1 MTKKTERIFLFTI
14 FAVCLAIRIAF
25 INQKNLWFDEVFSW
39 HLTLGSFYEIVVRTS
54 ADIHPPLYYFLL
66 KIWSFVFGDSVISLR
81 LLSALF
87 MSLAVFFIYPVSRR
101 VLSSENSFFVLLLYC
116 VSPLNVYYAQEVRM
130 AAMNLFLNA
139 GSVYFLLRLTDN
151 CKEKIPGFKACMQDI
166 NFFWYVILTT
176 SALYTHYFSFFI
188 LAAEISYVIYLNK
201 TQIQKYYP
209 YLTALCLVGIFYSL
223 WLGTFIWHISKGQ
236 AWRVPQT
243 LMQVLNEYSNYFKD
257 LNFGLYYH
265 YTNLNLVKYTAI
277 ILSIGLLLAIIGLF
291 FKRKSERY
299 DKSIALIVLTTF
311 VPLILAGIISY
322 KQKVEFY
329 RYLSILVPFILIVI
343 VYGISKWNSK
353 VLTLTVTGC
362 FIAANIFGLN
372 LHYSFEFKNDD
383 YRSLI
388 DQINS
393 EYKAGDR
400 IYVEPHYYRW
410 FIEYYNKQNNIPVKP
425 VFIRYGW
432 GEVMDSINV
441 QKPERF
447 WVVFDYSSVDTSK
460 YNQYISGLNSRFK
473 QDFNMTYYLAP
484 VRVELY
490 RYIKK

>member
-1 MTKKTERIFLFTI
+1 
-14 FAVCLAIRIAF
+14 
-25 INQKNLWFDEVFSW
+25 
-39 HLTLGSFYEIVVRTS
+39 
-54 ADIHPPLYYFLL
+54 
-66 KIWSFVFGDSVISLR
+66 
-81 LLSALF
+81 
-87 MSLAVFFIYPVSRR
+87 
-101 VLSSENSFFVLLLYC
+101 
-116 VSPLNVYYAQEVRM
+116 
-130 AAMNLFLNA
+130 
-139 GSVYFLLRLTDN
+139 
-151 CKEKIPGFKACMQDI
+151 
-166 NFFWYVILTT
+166 
-176 SALYTHYFSFFI
+176 
-188 LAAEISYVIYLNK
+188 
-201 TQIQKYYP
+201 
-209 YLTALCLVGIFYSL
+209 
-223 WLGTFIWHISKGQ
+223 
-236 AWRVPQT
+236 
-243 LMQVLNEYSNYFKD
+243 MQVLNEYSNYFKD